1 MSRHVDLSRPIT
13 DEEREYLRIRAR
25 EDDIIA
31 NDRQFGHLK
40 DAQKRKLRGEAE
52 DADHE
57 EAEFQAQFDY
67 EEDDEFDPE
76 LVAQVAP
83 LTVKD
88 LKARITKLG
97 AKPQGN
103 RDDLQ
108 IQLLELLEGNPV
120 EAEED
125 EGTVTEEEE
134 ATSEDE

>member
-1 MSRHVDLSRPIT
+1 MSKQVDLSRPIT
-13 DEEREYLRIRAR
+13 DEERKYLRIRAR

-40 DAQKRKLRGEAE
+40 DAEKRRLRGEAE
-52 DADHE
+52 DADRE

-67 EEDDEFDPE
+67 DEEDEFDPE

-88 LKARITKLG
+88 LKARIEKLG
-97 AKPQGN
+97 EKPKGN

-108 IQLLELLEGNPV
+108 IQLLELLDAQGG
-120 EAEED
+120 ED
-125 EGTVTEEEE
+125 EGTD
-134 ATSEDE
+134 SEDDDTEGE

>member
-1 MSRHVDLSRPIT
+1 MSKQVDLSRPIT

-40 DAQKRKLRGEAE
+40 DAEKRRLRGEAE
-52 DADHE
+52 DADAE

-67 EEDDEFDPE
+67 DEGDEFDPE

-108 IQLLELLEGNPV
+108 IQLLELLESGAV
-120 EAEED
+120 EGDEED
-125 EGTVTEEEE
+125 EGTD
-134 ATSEDE
+134 SEDADTEDE

>member
-1 MSRHVDLSRPIT
+1 MSKQVDLSRPIT
-13 DEEREYLRIRAR
+13 DEEREYLKLRAR

-40 DAQKRKLRGEAE
+40 DAEKRRLRGDAE
-52 DADHE
+52 DADRE

-67 EEDDEFDPE
+67 DEEDEFDPE

-97 AKPQGN
+97 EKPQGN

-108 IQLLELLEGNPV
+108 IQLLELLDAQGEEG
-120 EAEED
+120 
-125 EGTVTEEEE
+125 EGTD
-134 ATSEDE
+134 SEDDDAEGE

>member
-1 MSRHVDLSRPIT
+1 MSKQVDLSRPIT

-40 DAQKRKLRGEAE
+40 DAEKRKLRGEAE
-52 DADHE
+52 DADQE

-67 EEDDEFDPE
+67 DEEDEFDPE

-97 AKPQGN
+97 EKPQGN

-108 IQLLELLEGNPV
+108 IQLLELLD
-120 EAEED
+120 AQADED
-125 EGTVTEEEE
+125 
-134 ATSEDE
+134 ADSEDDDPEGE